1 MRIHAD
7 AEAAEAI
14 RARAYTA
21 GTDVVFARGEFAPAT
36 DEGRRLLAHELT
48 HVTQQ
53 ASASKNHEVRHPR
66 LGMEIGASPMSR
78 VVQRQPNNDL
88 NQSPQTVDPTGKLS
102 PGTTQAVRLRV
113 SGASRSTVCGTTRRH
128 GRSY

>member
-1 MRIHAD
+1 VRIHAD
-7 AEAAEAI
+7 AEAAEAAEAI

-53 ASASKNHEVRHPR
+53 ASASKNHEVRHLALGWRSAPR
-66 LGMEIGASPMSR
+66 R
-78 VVQRQPNNDL
+78 
-88 NQSPQTVDPTGKLS
+88 
-102 PGTTQAVRLRV
+102 
-113 SGASRSTVCGTTRRH
+113 
-128 GRSY
+128 